1 MINLPGDISHE
12 KNLSE
17 IILEVQNLRV
27 SIETIDKRVEVLRG
41 VNLKLK
47 RGEVTA
53 IVGESGSGKTTLAQ
67 AIIGVLDT
75 PPVFIESGE
84 IFFDGIKIF
93 PSNEKINFRG
103 QGINMVFQEPLVSLN
118 PVYTIR
124 KQLEESIEVQG
135 LHMKKKEIE
144 EELSKILSDL
154 MIRDVDRVLNSYP
167 HQLSGGMRQRVA
179 IAMAMIQ
186 RPKLLILDEPT
197 TGLDLIVQR
206 KIIQLLLKLKKEFGT
221 TLLIITHDLAVA
233 ANMADRMYVMYAG
246 KIVESG
252 TKDQVIKDPLHPY
265 SKMLRDSVPSG
276 YKDSGP
282 LRVTEG
288 NPPDISHLPSGCAFH
303 PRCPLAMEICR
314 KEEPTKKVIEDREVL
329 CWLYDGK
336 QNT

>member
-1 MINLPGDISHE
+1 MINLPRDISSE
-12 KNLSE
+12 KNLNDL
-17 IILEVQNLRV
+17 ILEVKNLRV

-41 VNLKLK
+41 VDLKLK

-84 IFFDGIKIF
+84 IFFEGVKIF
-93 PSNEKINFRG
+93 PQKERINFRG

-144 EELSKILSDL
+144 EELKKILSDL
-154 MIRDVDRVLNSYP
+154 MIRDAERVLNSYP

-179 IAMAMIQ
+179 IAMSMIQ
-186 RPKLLILDEPT
+186 KPKLLILDEPT
-197 TGLDLIVQR
+197 TGLDLLVQR
-206 KIIQLLLKLKKEFGT
+206 KIIQLLLKLRSEFGT

-252 TKDQVIKDPLHPY
+252 TKEQVIRNPLHPY

-288 NPPDISHLPSGCAFH
+288 NPPDISNLPSGCPFH
-303 PRCPLAMEICR
+303 PRCPVAMDICR
-314 KEEPTKKVIEDREVL
+314 KEEPSRKIVEDREVL

-336 QNT
+336 

>member
-1 MINLPGDISHE
+1 MINLPRDISHE

-17 IILEVQNLRV
+17 IILEVENLRV

-288 NPPDISHLPSGCAFH
+288 NPPDISHLPPGCAFH